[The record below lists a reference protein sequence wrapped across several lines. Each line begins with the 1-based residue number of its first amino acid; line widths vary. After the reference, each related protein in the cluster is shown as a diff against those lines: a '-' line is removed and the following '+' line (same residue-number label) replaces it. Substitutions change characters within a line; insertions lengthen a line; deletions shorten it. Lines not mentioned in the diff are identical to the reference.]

1 MKKKKEVP
9 LEEQENIVIEG
20 YENYSET
27 SEIFNIDL
35 DITGYM
41 DVQKGISNIV
51 EKREEFTEMD
61 SSQEFHE
68 WEKR

>member
-1 MKKKKEVP
+1 
-9 LEEQENIVIEG
+9 
-20 YENYSET
+20 
-27 SEIFNIDL
+27 
-35 DITGYM
+35 M